1 MHELEH
7 MVVKTIF
14 SVKKAMEIEQIDM
27 TNRDLEMHDVSLQ
40 ENTSIKRKAPKVQY
54 AENPLMNNPNS
65 DSSGKVKIRV

>member
-1 MHELEH
+1 
-7 MVVKTIF
+7 
-14 SVKKAMEIEQIDM
+14 MEIEQIDM